1 MPDEPAEQR
10 FSMRRDVHDD
20 VTPVSLRAFP
30 PKKPALFHAV
40 HQLDGAVMLDLQPL
54 GETADGRFL
63 IVGQPAQCQQTHV
76 LLRLE
81 PNRPG
86 GLFALLMYRRMR
98 KRNWARARYS
108 AVPAERVI
116 HTIISYSAFYIV

>member
-20 VTPVSLRAFP
+20 VTPVSLGAFP

-54 GETADGRFL
+54 GETTDGWFL

-81 PNRPG
+81 ANRPG
-86 GLFALLMYRRMR
+86 GLFCVID
-98 KRNWARARYS
+98 
-108 AVPAERVI
+108 VPPDEK
-116 HTIISYSAFYIV
+116 TKLG